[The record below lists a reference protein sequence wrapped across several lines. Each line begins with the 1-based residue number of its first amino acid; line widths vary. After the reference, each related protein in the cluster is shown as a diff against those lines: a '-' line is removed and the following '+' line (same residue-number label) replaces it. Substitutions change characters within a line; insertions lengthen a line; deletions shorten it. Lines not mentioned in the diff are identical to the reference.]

1 MADFSFGS
9 HEITHIGLIVRDIE
23 KSAAEYGKRF
33 GIKVPGIGETDPV
46 EKTGALYRG
55 KPTEARARLCH
66 IPMGHIQT
74 ELIQPLGGPS
84 VWKDFLDQHGDGIH
98 HVAIVVK
105 DSRAEAASMAAL
117 GFVILQE
124 GDFGT
129 GRYVYLDT
137 YKSLGLCVELIEVY

>member
-1 MADFSFGS
+1 MADFNFGS

-23 KSAAEYGKRF
+23 KSAAEYGARF
-33 GIKVPGIGETDPV
+33 GIKVPGIGETDPR
-46 EKTGALYRG
+46 EKSGALYRG

-84 VWKDFLDQHGDGIH
+84 VWKDFLDAQGEGVH

-105 DSRAEAASMAAL
+105 DSRAESAAAELA
-117 GFVILQE
+117 GFPVMQE

>member
-1 MADFSFGS
+1 MTEFNFGS

-23 KSAAEYGKRF
+23 KTAQEYGKKF
-33 GIKVPGIGETDPV
+33 GIKVPNIGMTDSR
-46 EKTGALYRG
+46 EKSGATYRG
-55 KPTEARARLCH
+55 EPTEAMARLCH

-74 ELIQPLGGPS
+74 ELIQPMGGPS
-84 VWKDFLDQHGDGIH
+84 VWKDFLDKHGDGIH

-105 DSRAEAASMAAL
+105 DSRAESK
-117 GFVILQE
+117 GFPILQE

-137 YKSLGLCVELIEVY
+137 YDSLGLCVELIEVYK